1 MYEPSFQLIMIFQN
15 TIIEWYNKNK
25 RDLPWR
31 NTTDPYKVWISE
43 IILQQTK
50 VSQGLPY
57 YNRFITE
64 FPTITDLANST
75 EDQVLNLWQGLG
87 YYSRA
92 RNLLFTARL
101 IRDKYHSIFPSDYNS
116 IRELKGVGDYTSAA
130 ISSFCF
136 KLPYA
141 VLDGNVFRLLSRY
154 FAIDTPIDSSAG
166 KKTFQKM
173 SQELICKKNP
183 DVYNQAIMEF
193 GAIQCLPKNPICSD
207 CVLNSSCKSYGTDLV
222 ELLPVK
228 SKSIKVSKKYFN
240 YIIFISGDNTFIHKR
255 NKGIWKSLYQF
266 PLIEGEFTFN
276 EIKDL
281 QEWNELVNDEN
292 VSLKFSSFTIKHK
305 LSHQLIHAVFHH
317 VEVDNIISE
326 KYLRINWSNL
336 DDYPFPRLIDKYL
349 ESLKK

>member
-1 MYEPSFQLIMIFQN
+1 MIFQK
-15 TIIEWYNKNK
+15 TIIEWYLKNK

-57 YNRFITE
+57 YNRFIME
-64 FPTITDLANST
+64 FPTINDLANAT
-75 EDQVLNLWQGLG
+75 DDQVLKLWQGLG

-92 RNLLFTARL
+92 RNLHFTARL
-101 IRDKYHSIFPSDYNS
+101 IRDKYNSIFPSDYNS
-116 IRELKGVGDYTSAA
+116 IKELKGIGEYTSAA

-141 VLDGNVFRLLSRY
+141 VLDGNVYRFLSRY

-166 KKTFQKM
+166 KKIFRKL

-193 GAIQCLPKNPICSD
+193 GALQCIPKNPTCSD
-207 CVLNSSCKSYGTDLV
+207 CIFKSSCKSYDTDLV
-222 ELLPVK
+222 ELLPTK
-228 SKSIKVSKKYFN
+228 SKSLKVSNKYYN
-240 YIIFISGDNTFIHKR
+240 YIIFIYKDSTFIHKR
-255 NKGIWKSLYQF
+255 NKGIWHSLYQF
-266 PLIEGEFTFN
+266 PLIEGEFSFN
-276 EIKDL
+276 EIQNSKK
-281 QEWNELVNDEN
+281 WNEFVKNKN
-292 VSLKFSSFTIKHK
+292 VRFKFSSLPINHK

-317 VEVDNIISE
+317 VEVEEVISE
-326 KYLRINWSNL
+326 KYLQIKWSEL
-336 DDYPFPRLIDKYL
+336 DNYPLPRLIDKYI

>member
-1 MYEPSFQLIMIFQN
+1 MIFQN
-15 TIIEWYNKNK
+15 TIIEWYHKNK

-64 FPTITDLANST
+64 FPSITDLANAK
-75 EDQVLNLWQGLG
+75 EDQVLKLWQGLG

-92 RNLLFTARL
+92 RNLHFTAKL
-101 IRDKYHSIFPSDYNS
+101 IRDKYNSIFPSDYNS
-116 IRELKGVGDYTSAA
+116 IIQLKGVGDYTSSA

-166 KKTFQKM
+166 KQIFKKI
-173 SQELICKKNP
+173 SQELICYKNP
-183 DVYNQAIMEF
+183 DIYNQAIMEF
-193 GAIQCLPKNPICSD
+193 GAVQCLPKNPSCSE

-222 ELLPVK
+222 KLLPIK
-228 SKSIKVSKKYFN
+228 SKSLKVSNKYFN
-240 YIIFISGDNTFIHKR
+240 YIIFISGNNTFIHKR
-255 NKGIWKSLYQF
+255 NIGIWKSLYQF
-266 PLIEGEFTFN
+266 PLIEGNYSFN
-276 EIKDL
+276 EIQNL
-281 QEWNELVNDEN
+281 QKWNELVKDQNP
-292 VSLKFSSFTIKHK
+292 SLRFSSLQIQHK

-317 VEVDNIISE
+317 VEVKDVISE
-326 KYLRINWSNL
+326 KYLKIKWSKL
-336 DDYPFPRLIDKYL
+336 DEYPLPRLIDKYL